1 MPNEDPNGVVETWQ
15 INTKDDQSRC
25 TGTCSCG
32 TLLKHPMLSFS
43 LNLSHLKSMD
53 RQIGSVKVL
62 VKDTAEDFLILS
74 LQFCMEN
81 MTMRV

>member
-1 MPNEDPNGVVETWQ
+1 
-15 INTKDDQSRC
+15 
-25 TGTCSCG
+25 
-32 TLLKHPMLSFS
+32 
-43 LNLSHLKSMD
+43 MD

-74 LQFCMEN
+74 LQFYMEN